1 MGEETGRRGVELQP
15 ASLQA
20 SGVELDDDDAVAG
33 QVGHESEERGAK
45 LGPLLQRAA
54 SKLPLDETALL
65 QRD

>member
-1 MGEETGRRGVELQP
+1 MD
-15 ASLQA
+15 
-20 SGVELDDDDAVAG
+20 DDDDAVAG
-33 QVGHESEERGAK
+33 QVGHESEGRGAK